1 MQKEQSL
8 AIFEKFKIRKSF
20 DEKTQKWF
28 FSGIDIVAALTDQN
42 DPVKANNYWRKLKQ
56 RLKEE
61 GSETVT
67 NCHSLKM
74 EAIDG
79 KMRQT
84 DVAETKVDNQTKFIW

>member
-28 FSGIDIVAALTDQN
+28 FSVIDIVAVLTDQN

-79 KMRQT
+79 KMRLT
-84 DVAETKVDNQTKFIW
+84 DVADLETNLKK